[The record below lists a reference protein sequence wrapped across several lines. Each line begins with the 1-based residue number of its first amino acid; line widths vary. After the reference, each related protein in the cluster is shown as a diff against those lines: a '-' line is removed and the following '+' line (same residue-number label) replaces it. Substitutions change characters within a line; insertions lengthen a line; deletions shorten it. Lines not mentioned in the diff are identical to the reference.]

1 MQLKIDAAVTEGE
14 TELGGEVKMKLLEEK
29 ILKEGKVL
37 PGNILKVDGFLNHR
51 IDVKFICEIGKEFKR
66 LFGDCGIN
74 KILTIEASGI
84 GIACITAQFFDVPVV
99 FAKKNKSKNISDS
112 VYTSEVASFTHGNVN
127 TVMVSKDFLSKD
139 DVILVI
145 DDFLANGN
153 ALNGLIDIIET
164 AGAKVAGCGIV
175 IEKAYQEG
183 GKRLRD
189 RGYRV
194 ESLAKIQSMSDDS
207 VVFCD

>member
-1 MQLKIDAAVTEGE
+1 
-14 TELGGEVKMKLLEEK
+14 MKLLEEK

-51 IDVKFICEIGKEFKR
+51 IDVKFMCEIGKEFKR
-66 LFGDCGIN
+66 LFTDCGIN

-84 GIACITAQFFDVPVV
+84 GIACITAQYFDVPVV
-99 FAKKNKSKNISDS
+99 FAKKSKSKNISDS

-127 TVMVSKDFLSKD
+127 TVMVSKEFLSSD

-153 ALNGLIDIIET
+153 ALNGLIDIIES

-175 IEKAYQEG
+175 IEKAYQDG
-183 GKRLRD
+183 GNRLRQ

-194 ESLAKIQSMSDDS
+194 ESLAKIESMSDDS